1 MTLREENLADIV
13 LEEFEIRRTDLE
25 SKDEIE
31 LEDLLQSWMDIRKYL
46 VRSQVWIQMLGCKF
60 KNEICIGSS

>member
-31 LEDLLQSWMDIRKYL
+31 LGGSASKLDGHQEKFGLGL
-46 VRSQVWIQMLGCKF
+46 RSGIQML
-60 KNEICIGSS
+60 